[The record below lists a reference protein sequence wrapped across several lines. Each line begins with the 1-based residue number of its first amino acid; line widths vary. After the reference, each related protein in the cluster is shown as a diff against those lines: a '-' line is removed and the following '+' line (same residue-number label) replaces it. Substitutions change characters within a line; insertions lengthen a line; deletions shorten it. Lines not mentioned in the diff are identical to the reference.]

1 MDLKCDGAARPANK
15 HSHRRAELQ
24 ASLMCKLAEGLVGGV
39 GTVTRTCAIIARV
52 NGLLIPPGL
61 SLTEEVGYPESD

>member
-1 MDLKCDGAARPANK
+1 
-15 HSHRRAELQ
+15 
-24 ASLMCKLAEGLVGGV
+24 MCKLAEGLVGGV